1 MENAEYQ
8 LSGTIISGA
17 LRVRGRSLKHLRLG
31 FLFGLAACLC
41 ISACSGPPPISNHG
55 TAATTAYML
64 GYGPDGGLPDRVV
77 GYQIGS
83 ATSISPVSTLQ
94 LPSQSVGWQLT
105 TGPSNELYVV
115 VSSGSGNAP
124 QVLVYAAG
132 ASGTAVPARVID
144 LPYAPQSLFVD
155 SRGNLYLASN
165 GDLAASSPTNNIV
178 VSVYGPDA
186 SGQAVPV
193 RTLQSPTNEQPIDI
207 AVDPWGYIYLA
218 GMPDID
224 TGNLPYSFIDVY
236 PPNAKG
242 SAEPIRSISFAVF
255 VSGIA
260 VDGSGNVL
268 ASVPSSLATASS
280 APTSVVVEE
289 FAPEANGYATPTQV
303 IPLPEQAAGP
313 TAAGLIGT
321 GGGAVRF
328 DGVGN
333 IFTPEVKGSD
343 GSFNYVLYKIA
354 PGSTNPTAVV
364 QSDPLSVWGGF
375 TLN

>member
-1 MENAEYQ
+1 
-8 LSGTIISGA
+8 
-17 LRVRGRSLKHLRLG
+17 
-31 FLFGLAACLC
+31 
-41 ISACSGPPPISNHG
+41 
-55 TAATTAYML
+55 ML
-64 GYGPDGGLPDRVV
+64 GHGPGGGLPDTVV

-83 ATSISPVSTLQ
+83 TTSISPVSTLQ

-132 ASGTAVPARVID
+132 TTGTAVPTRVIN
-144 LPYAPQSLFVD
+144 LPDAPQSLFVD
-155 SRGNLYLASN
+155 AKGSLYLASN
-165 GDLAASSPTNNIV
+165 GPMQNIV

-186 SGQAVPV
+186 SGQAVPI

-207 AVDPWGYIYLA
+207 TVDPSGYIYLA
-218 GMPDID
+218 GTPNSD
-224 TGNLPYSFIDVY
+224 TGSLPYSFIDVY
-236 PPNAKG
+236 PPDAEG
-242 SAEPIRSISFAVF
+242 SAEPIRTISFAVYIN
-255 VSGIA
+255 GIA
-260 VDGSGNVL
+260 VDGRSYVF
-268 ASVPSSLATASS
+268 ASVESSLATSASQ
-280 APTSVVVEE
+280 PTSVSVQQYS
-289 FAPEANGYATPTQV
+289 PLANGYATPTQV
-303 IPLPEQAAGP
+303 IHLPEQAAGP

-333 IFTPEVKGSD
+333 IFTPEIRGSD

-364 QSDPLSVWGGF
+364 QSDPLSVSGGF